1 MVHAHTPSAVDVL
14 ISHMPFTHF
23 SIYAYLN
30 AICTK
35 NALNMIIYC
44 AKSFSTSL
52 NKNARDIAIAGRD
65 AAPLWRG
72 NSETV
77 IFRYLFVFS

>member
-35 NALNMIIYC
+35 NALNVIIYC

-52 NKNARDIAIAGRD
+52 NKNG
-65 AAPLWRG
+65 P
-72 NSETV
+72 
-77 IFRYLFVFS
+77 RYRYRRP

>member
-1 MVHAHTPSAVDVL
+1 MVHAPTPSAVDVL
-14 ISHMPFTHF
+14 ISHMPFIHF

-44 AKSFSTSL
+44 AKSFST
-52 NKNARDIAIAGRD
+52 
-65 AAPLWRG
+65 
-72 NSETV
+72 
-77 IFRYLFVFS
+77 